1 MCVCKKL
8 HDINSLKYLYN
19 LRSARVSDWHES
31 RVSDWHESG
40 RCWGAVQ
47 IRNPWLSKI
56 CNNTCTLYAPFG
68 VQLQLLVFIPN
79 IFVNIWQYICCLH
92 VLCMLCRNKW
102 SKKKKKQ
109 FHMTQNFDMILIDW
123 ILVSKSISWIEKFVF
138 FLSTF
143 MAKLLLRVE
152 LRYFMKLTYQFY
164 ENFINFW

>member
-31 RVSDWHESG
+31 G

-47 IRNPWLSKI
+47 IRNPWLVKI

-92 VLCMLCRNKW
+92 VLCMLCRNMW
-102 SKKKKKQ
+102 SKKKKITVPHDSKVW
-109 FHMTQNFDMILIDW
+109 HDLDRLN
-123 ILVSKSISWIEKFVF
+123 VS
-138 FLSTF
+138 
-143 MAKLLLRVE
+143 
-152 LRYFMKLTYQFY
+152 QQ
-164 ENFINFW
+164 INFMNWDVWFFFYQLLWQNYY